1 VWVAKKHNLLAVF
14 WRAFSINFMN
24 YKLFRI
30 SDNFYSFSVWDRD
43 ELLFVYTGKEKHIL
57 RSAEGLGY
65 KIRGHIDDLIKE
77 AA

>member
-1 VWVAKKHNLLAVF
+1 M
-14 WRAFSINFMN
+14 NFMK

-43 ELLFVYTGKEKHIL
+43 ELLFVYTGKEQNILKH
-57 RSAEGLGY
+57 AKELGY
-65 KIRGHIDDLIKE
+65 KIRGHMDDLIKE